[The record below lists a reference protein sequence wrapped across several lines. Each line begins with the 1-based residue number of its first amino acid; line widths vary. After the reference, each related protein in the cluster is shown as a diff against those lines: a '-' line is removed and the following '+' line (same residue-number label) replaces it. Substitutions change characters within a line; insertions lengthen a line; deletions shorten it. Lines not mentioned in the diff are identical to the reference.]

1 MKKITSIIL
10 LLFVTCINAQVEF
23 KIKNVKVNGISIPD
37 NSPIEFNGASSVVVN
52 FKVEFTKPS
61 EMYIGS
67 IKHVIGTYNSYVVG
81 YICRNK
87 MKN

>member
-37 NSPIEFNGASSVVVN
+37 NSPIEFNGASSHSG
-52 FKVEFTKPS
+52 F
-61 EMYIGS
+61 S
-67 IKHVIGTYNSYVVG
+67 IFYPIFLFQYKRNGYV
-81 YICRNK
+81 
-87 MKN
+87 

>member
-37 NSPIEFNGASSVVVN
+37 NSPIEFNGASSVV
-52 FKVEFTKPS
+52 
-61 EMYIGS
+61 
-67 IKHVIGTYNSYVVG
+67 
-81 YICRNK
+81 
-87 MKN
+87 